1 MSSDTQGRGIAMQH
15 VVGIDIAKYHFDLHL
30 LPQNKAAHYR
40 NDPQG
45 IADCCRFLAQQPPEA
60 IVLEATGGYEQA
72 LAIELQAAGLP
83 VIVVNPRRVRDYAR
97 SCGQRAKTDRI
108 DAKVIAQ
115 FATSSDVSVRQLP
128 DAATRQR
135 MAWVARR
142 DQLVESHVAQANRLE
157 HADDPLV
164 ADSIHK
170 VLEVLEAQMT
180 AIDAKLAEAIAADE
194 QLQRKVEIL
203 DSAPA
208 IGPVTAVMLVT
219 RLPELG
225 RVNRRQIAALVGI
238 APINRDS
245 GQYRGKRMTG
255 AGRVRVRSALYMPTL
270 TAIRCN
276 PRIHD
281 FYQRLL
287 DNGKSKMTALVAA
300 MRKLLT
306 ILNTMIQTNQSWKPQ
321 NA

>member
-1 MSSDTQGRGIAMQH
+1 MQH

-30 LPQNKAAHYR
+30 LPEAKAARYR

-45 IADCCRFLAQQPPEA
+45 IADCCRFLAQVQPEA
-60 IVLEATGGYEQA
+60 IVLEATGGYELA
-72 LAIELQAAGLP
+72 LTIELQAAALP

-97 SCGQRAKTDRI
+97 SGGQLAKTDKI
-108 DAKVIAQ
+108 DAKVIAE
-115 FATSSDVSVRQLP
+115 FATSPRVSRRELP
-128 DAATRQR
+128 DAAARQR
-135 MAWVARR
+135 MAWIARR
-142 DQLVESHVAQANRLE
+142 DQLVELHVAERNRRE
-157 HADDPLV
+157 HAVDPLV
-164 ADSIHK
+164 ANSLQK
-170 VLEVLEAQMT
+170 VLTVLEEQIA
-180 AIDAKLAEAIAADE
+180 AIDHKLAEHIAADE
-194 QLQRKVEIL
+194 QLKHKVEIL

-208 IGPVTAVMLVT
+208 IGVTTAVMLVT

-245 GQYRGKRMTG
+245 GQYRGRRMTG
-255 AGRVRVRSALYMPTL
+255 GGRVRIRSALYMPML
-270 TAIRCN
+270 AAIRYN
-276 PRIHD
+276 PRIRD

-287 DNGKSKMTALVAA
+287 DKGKSKMTALVAA

-306 ILNTMIQTNQSWKPQ
+306 ILNTMIQRNQSWKSQ